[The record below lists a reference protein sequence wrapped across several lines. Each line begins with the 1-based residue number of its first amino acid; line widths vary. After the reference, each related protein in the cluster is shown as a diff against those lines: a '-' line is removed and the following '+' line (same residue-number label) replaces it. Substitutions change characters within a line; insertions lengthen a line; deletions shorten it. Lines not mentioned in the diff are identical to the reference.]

1 MNDSTTGVGFSRR
14 AGVAAALAAVALA
27 RPFGAAAAFISQR
40 GMVGG
45 GLVKFE
51 GGDANFSLLASKLTF
66 PDDREVVVGSL
77 LWVAT
82 GSGLTLASTALTD
95 YENLAGQEKG
105 KRIRGTLTSN
115 GVGAFPFM
123 LDVIDGGAPGS
134 GKDSIALTVGDFV
147 TPAAG
152 EAAGTPSGFH
162 YAAVGMLATGDL
174 QDLDIDIPEP

>member
-1 MNDSTTGVGFSRR
+1 MNESVAIGFSRR
-14 AGVAAALAAVALA
+14 AGLAAALAAVALA
-27 RPFGAAAAFISQR
+27 RPFGASAAIIMQR

-51 GGDANFSLLASKLTF
+51 GGEANFSLLATRLTF
-66 PDDREVVVGSL
+66 PDDREAVVGSL
-77 LWVAT
+77 LWVD
-82 GSGLTLASTALTD
+82 GRSDLTLASTTLTD

-115 GVGAFPFM
+115 GVGAFPFL

-134 GKDSIALTVGDFV
+134 GKDSVALTVGDFV

-152 EAAGTPSGFH
+152 SPAGTPSGFH
-162 YAAVGMLATGDL
+162 YAATGMLATGDL
-174 QDLDIDIPEP
+174 QDLDIDITEP